1 MLYVVYVVV
10 RVVCVVSVVV
20 AQHHHQIQ
28 AVGYC
33 CLVLDALLLNSSW
46 FRSCVWGLE
55 VRTKSKKGVQLGILS
70 SDVYLGT
77 DLW

>member
-1 MLYVVYVVV
+1 MG
-10 RVVCVVSVVV
+10 CPTPSPDTDC
-20 AQHHHQIQ
+20 
-28 AVGYC
+28 G
-33 CLVLDALLLNSSW
+33 LLLLGVGCIAVEFKLVS
-46 FRSCVWGLE
+46 FLRLGMG